1 MTCGRVR
8 PDGTCFLTLKRA
20 ECPCYRRNPDSVYA
34 PRSDAFD
41 GSCKARE
48 QVAKRPL
55 LQGGMS
61 EIV

>member
-34 PRSDAFD
+34 PRADAFEVP
-41 GSCKARE
+41 RE
-48 QVAKRPL
+48 RKEQ
-55 LQGGMS
+55 S
-61 EIV
+61 S